1 MSKLPNLAGGVTG
14 VARPSTLSILLA
26 PAATWWKGLAQR
38 EQRLVG
44 FSGLVLLLGLLWS
57 VAFYPA
63 WQTLGRAPL
72 DHERLDAQLQSMQT
86 LADESKQ
93 LRAIAP
99 VNAEQAA
106 AALKA
111 ATDRLGSKG
120 KLQLQGERAV
130 LTLTAV
136 EPSQLRQW
144 LAEARSGARARPVE
158 ATLTRATQG
167 YSGTVTLALGAGT
180 P

>member
-1 MSKLPNLAGGVTG
+1 
-14 VARPSTLSILLA
+14 
-26 PAATWWKGLAQR
+26 
-38 EQRLVG
+38 
-44 FSGLVLLLGLLWS
+44 
-57 VAFYPA
+57 
-63 WQTLGRAPL
+63 
-72 DHERLDAQLQSMQT
+72 MQT

-93 LRAIAP
+93 LRAVAP
-99 VNAEQAA
+99 VNAEQAT

-158 ATLTRATQG
+158 ATLTRAPQG
-167 YSGTVTLALGAGT
+167 YSGSVTLALGSSA